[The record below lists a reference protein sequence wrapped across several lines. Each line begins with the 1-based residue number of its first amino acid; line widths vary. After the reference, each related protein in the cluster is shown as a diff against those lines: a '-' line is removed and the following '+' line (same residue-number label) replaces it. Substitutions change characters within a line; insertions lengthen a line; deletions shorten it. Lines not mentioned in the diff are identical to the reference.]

1 MAGVPGS
8 PAHIHAAAATWG
20 SAGGRLVHDV
30 DTVRKAEPESW
41 HGESA
46 TAFRE
51 AEARLVEDLDASAER
66 LTSASRLLASYA
78 SVLAELSAKGA
89 DLRQALTKAEARVA
103 RNALDVLAD
112 LEILSLHFTDYALLR
127 QAQSA
132 ADETARQLLA
142 LVNSEVGGN
151 QHWWDPLGW
160 WDDESVPDDGVNK
173 DTLDDTNWDPAFVQQ
188 GGIGDCY
195 ALSTIM
201 GYMRTKGGQDLL
213 KQNIRWDAAAGGY
226 WVTLYDH
233 GNPKEYFVDKVYQQG
248 VDQVDGHTLWWQNT
262 SHNVVSL
269 YESALAQATSYD
281 DINDGGTVTSAIE
294 AISGRPSTYVDFRN
308 DGFDNSLQKMSHAL
322 DSGSAVIA
330 TTPGTGGTTALDGVT
345 VQRPDGSTDVTDVDI
360 VSNHAY
366 EVERIENDGSVWVR
380 NPWGPGNAADGGG
393 LMHLTG
399 EQFSSCFTQADF
411 EEAR

>member
-8 PAHIHAAAATWG
+8 PSQIRAAADTWG
-20 SAGGRLVHDV
+20 SAGARLAHAAE
-30 DTVRKAEPESW
+30 TLRKAEPESW
-41 HGESA
+41 QGESA
-46 TAFRE
+46 TAFRSTE
-51 AEARLVEDLDASAER
+51 AVLVDDLVTAGER

-78 SVLAELSAKGA
+78 TILAELSAKGA
-89 DLRQALTKAEARVA
+89 DLRHSLTKAEARVA
-103 RNALDVLAD
+103 RNPLDVLAA
-112 LEILSLHFTDYALLR
+112 LEIISLRFTDYALLR

-142 LVNSEVGGN
+142 LVNAEVGGS

-201 GYMRTKGGQDLL
+201 GYMRTKDGQNLL
-213 KQNIRWDAAAGGY
+213 KRNIRWDAAAGGY
-226 WVTLYDH
+226 WVTLYAH

-248 VDQVDGHTLWWQNT
+248 VDQVDGHTLWWENT

-308 DGFDNSLQKMSHAL
+308 AGFDNSLQQMSRAL

-330 TTPGTGGTTALDGVT
+330 TTPGTGGTTSLDGVT
-345 VQRPDGSTDVTDVDI
+345 VQRPDGTTDVTDVNI

-366 EVERIENDGSVWVR
+366 GVERIENDGSVWVR

-393 LMHLTG
+393 LMHLT
-399 EQFSSCFTQADF
+399 EAQFSSCFTQADF